1 VGHPVIVKNL
11 LKRPSYWLV
20 PININQYVAGF
31 IRIHLSSKIIS
42 VGTFYRDPGTIKNC
56 PKVVTRITATEAL
69 RIAKE
74 KISPKLGETAEDPI
88 FVHDGPIGR
97 ETWLIEV
104 IKNDTPIRWI
114 FVTSDG
120 TYERPA
126 GTPIDKTS
134 LK

>member
-1 VGHPVIVKNL
+1 MGHPVIVKNL

-20 PININQYVAGF
+20 PININQHVAGF

-42 VGTFYRDPGTIKNC
+42 VGTFYRDSGTIKNC

-114 FVTSDG
+114 FVNSDG

-126 GTPIDKTS
+126 GTHIDKTS